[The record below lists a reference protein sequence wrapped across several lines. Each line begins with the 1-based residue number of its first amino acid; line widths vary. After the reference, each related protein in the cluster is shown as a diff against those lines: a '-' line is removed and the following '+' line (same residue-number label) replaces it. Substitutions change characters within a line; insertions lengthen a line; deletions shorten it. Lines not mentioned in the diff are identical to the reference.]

1 MVSTT
6 KGIYI
11 MELDILNLFKDKG
24 LYMRFNRFI
33 NKTSVSKE
41 TYTILEDLAV
51 YYETETLLDWATFA
65 TWFFLVQHPTMKESS
80 ADIYKKI
87 FARAEALS
95 GVPVDPK
102 IIDAF
107 IARSYAEKV
116 VEVSSD
122 IAEGGYSHD
131 LDDVDDIINAYRD
144 EIGKAGELE
153 DMFVTHD
160 IHVLSEE
167 LSTAKGYKWRLAEL
181 NAACGTLRIGDF
193 VIVSARPDSGK
204 TTFLASEATFMAP
217 QMAAEKHV
225 MWFNNEEMGAKVQ
238 YRIMQ
243 SALGITREEFEGK
256 KTYYYEKYADLVG
269 RVDKIKVLDNAL
281 LHKADVEEILRNYDT
296 GLIIIDQLWKVK
308 GFEKEASTEVDRQT
322 RLFAWARSLAKIHG
336 PVITVHQAD
345 GSAEGQLWIEMNQ
358 LYGSKTGIQ
367 GEADAIITLGR
378 SHDSGYE
385 NIRGLYVPKNKMVG
399 DDPAFRNGK
408 FEITIQGA
416 IGRFK
421 GEL

>member
-1 MVSTT
+1 
-6 KGIYI
+6 
-11 MELDILNLFKDKG
+11 MELDILNLFKDKS
-24 LYMRFNRFI
+24 LYTRFSRFI
-33 NKTSVSKE
+33 NKASVSKE

-51 YYETETLLDWATFA
+51 YYETEEELDWVKFA
-65 TWFFLVQHPTMKESS
+65 AWFFLVQHSTMKIETTE
-80 ADIYKKI
+80 IYKRI
-87 FARAEALS
+87 FDRADALY
-95 GVPVDPK
+95 GVVIDPK
-102 IIDAF
+102 IIEAF
-107 IARSYAEKV
+107 IARSYADKV
-116 VEVSSD
+116 VEVSSSV
-122 IAEGGYSHD
+122 AEGGLTHT
-131 LDDVDDIINAYRD
+131 LDEVDGILSAYRD
-144 EIGKAGELE
+144 EVGKAGKLE

-160 IHVLSEE
+160 IHVLSDA

-181 NAACGTLRIGDF
+181 NAACGSLRIGDF
-193 VIVSARPDSGK
+193 IIISARPDSGK
-204 TTFLASEATFMAP
+204 TTMLASEATFMAP
-217 QMAAEKHV
+217 QMEADKHV
-225 MWFNNEEMGAKVQ
+225 LWFNNEEMGEKVQ

-243 SALGITREEFEGK
+243 SALGITREEFEAK
-256 KTYYYEKYADLVG
+256 KTYYYEKYADAVG
-269 RVDKIKVLDNAL
+269 RVDRIKVLDNAL
-281 LHKADVEEILRNYDT
+281 LHKADIEEILRNYKA

-308 GFEKEASTEVDRQT
+308 GFEKEATTEVDRQT
-322 RLFAWARSLAKIHG
+322 RMFAWARSLAKIHC
-336 PVITVHQAD
+336 PVVTVHQAD

-378 SHDSGYE
+378 SHESGYE